1 MRFPLPPLRAALA
14 AVPAALALPHPLLA
28 QTPALDPVFVTA
40 TRTPQAVANVLS
52 DVRVIDAA
60 TIRQA
65 GPVTL
70 TELLQAHGGV
80 EIAAN
85 GGPGQLAAVFVRGA
99 NAGHVVVLIDGVR
112 TGAATAGTASWENIP
127 LAQIERIEVLRGPA
141 SSLYGADAI
150 GGVIQIF
157 TRQGERTT
165 ARIGAGRWGTR
176 DAAIGIGRQFGD
188 TRVSLEAAAQ
198 RTDGFSATN
207 AGAPAYFD
215 PDDDA
220 SRTRSLGLS
229 GAHTF
234 AAGHEL
240 ALRLLESRTDARFDD
255 FGNTDARNELRL
267 RSQSVELRNRLTDG
281 WHSLLRVARSADERR
296 TAAVWGGYFF
306 DTDQTHFTWQN
317 DLAALGGQLATGL
330 EWRREQVDSDT
341 VFDRDSRRIASA
353 FGSWAAGFGEHLLQA
368 SLRHDDNSQF
378 GGRTTGNVA
387 WGWQFAPAWRV
398 SAGAGTAFKAPTF
411 NDLYYPGFSNPEL
424 RPERSRNTE
433 LGLRWSEGALEAS
446 VTAFSN
452 RIRDLIQYDFASNA
466 PANVARARNRGA
478 TFGAGW
484 RAAAWHANLEWTLQN
499 AVDTDSGQRLPRRAR
514 QHASGSVGWQ
524 QGPWQAGAEL
534 VAAGTRYDNAFA
546 PPGPRL
552 GGYTLLNLRTAYAFA
567 PEWSLSLRVNN
578 VGDKDYAFVRGY
590 NTPGRNV
597 LLAVEYAQR

>member
-1 MRFPLPPLRAALA
+1 MRSPLPPLRAALP
-14 AVPAALALPHPLLA
+14 AVLAALALPHALHA
-28 QTPALDPVFVTA
+28 QTPALEAVVVTA
-40 TRTPQAVANVLS
+40 TRTPQAVASVLS
-52 DVRVIDAA
+52 DLRVIDAQ

-85 GGPGQLAAVFVRGA
+85 GGPGQLAAVFIRGA
-99 NAGHVVVLIDGVR
+99 NSNQVVVLIDGVR
-112 TGAATAGTASWENIP
+112 TGAATDGRAAWENIP
-127 LAQIERIEVLRGPA
+127 LAQIERIEILRGVG

-165 ARIGAGRWGTR
+165 ARVGVGRWGTR
-176 DAAIGIGRQFGD
+176 DAAIGLGRQFGA
-188 TRVSLEAAAQ
+188 TRLSLEAAAQ

-207 AGAPAYFD
+207 AGAPSYFD

-220 SRTRSLGLS
+220 SRTRSLGLAA
-229 GAHTF
+229 AHTF
-234 AAGHEL
+234 APGHEL
-240 ALRLLESRTDARFDD
+240 ALRLLESRTDAHFDD
-255 FGNTDARNELRL
+255 FGNTDADNALRL
-267 RSQSVELRNRLTDG
+267 CSESVEMRNRISEG

-296 TAAVWGGYFF
+296 TKAAWGGYFF
-306 DTDQTHFTWQN
+306 DTAQTHFTWQN
-317 DLAALGGQLATGL
+317 DVAALGGQLAAGL
-330 EWRREQVDSDT
+330 EWRREEVDSDT
-341 VFDRDSRRIASA
+341 VFDRDTRRIASA

-378 GGRTTGNVA
+378 GRRTTGNLA

-411 NDLYYPGFSNPEL
+411 NDLYYPGFSNPDL

-452 RIRDLIQYDFASNA
+452 RIRDLIQYDFASSA
-466 PANVARARNRGA
+466 PANIARARNRGA

-484 RAAAWHANLEWTLQN
+484 RGTAWHANLEWTLQN
-499 AVDTDSGQRLPRRAR
+499 AVDADSGQRLPRRAR
-514 QHASGSVGWQ
+514 QHASGNVGWQ

-534 VAAGTRYDNAFA
+534 VTAGERFDNAFA
-546 PPGPRL
+546 PPAPRL
-552 GGYTLLNLRTAYAFA
+552 GGYTLLNLRTAYAFT
-567 PEWSLSLRVNN
+567 PEWRVSLRVNN

-590 NTPGRNV
+590 NTPGRHA
-597 LLAVEYAQR
+597 LLAIEYAQR